1 MSRLPAVKVLVTRPK
16 QQTARFAEQ
25 LSLAGADPIE
35 VPLLTFQTRD
45 DERNQLLSRQAD
57 QYNWLFFSSRNGVKH
72 FQAIVE
78 NYSHLDNWR
87 HCRIAA
93 VGQKT
98 ADAIEEIIGRK
109 ADLVPE
115 AYTADDLAVAFAAAH
130 QTVSRILLVQ
140 GSLSRP
146 ALANG
151 LSQNDYAF
159 EKMVVYDTVEEQT
172 NQTLL
177 NEVLEQEKPEVL
189 TFTSPS
195 SIEAFFRF
203 IRSSRMKFA
212 QLDKLCLVIGPTTER
227 AAKRHGFHNILVP
240 DVFTAEAMIDT
251 LVHFYEQRTG
261 D

>member
-25 LSLAGADPIE
+25 LALAGANPIE
-35 VPLLTFQTRD
+35 VPLLTFRTRD

-57 QYNWLFFSSRNGVKH
+57 RFNWLFFSSRNGVKH
-72 FQAIVE
+72 FQAVVKH
-78 NYSHLDNWR
+78 YSHLDDWR

-98 ADAIEEIIGRK
+98 ADAIEDILGRK
-109 ADLVPE
+109 ADLVPK
-115 AYTADDLAVAFAAAH
+115 AYTADDLAEAFAATDAAA
-130 QTVSRILLVQ
+130 SRILLIQ

-151 LSQNDYAF
+151 LRQNDYAF

-172 NQTLL
+172 NQMLL
-177 NEVLEQEKPEVL
+177 NDVLENEKPEVL

-195 SIEAFFRF
+195 SIEAFFAF
-203 IRSSRMKFA
+203 IRSSDMKHK
-212 QLDKLCLVIGPTTER
+212 QLNKLCLVIGPTTER
-227 AAKRHGFHNILVP
+227 AAKRHGFFNILVP
-240 DVFTAEAMIDT
+240 EVFTAEAMIDT